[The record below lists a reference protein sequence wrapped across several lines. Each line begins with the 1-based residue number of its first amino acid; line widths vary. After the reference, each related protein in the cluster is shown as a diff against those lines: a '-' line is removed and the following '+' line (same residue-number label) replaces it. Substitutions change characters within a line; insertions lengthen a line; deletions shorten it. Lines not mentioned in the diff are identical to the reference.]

1 MGSGGSHALWPVT
14 NHTTK
19 GLFFKRFGGTYILEL
34 DDPDE
39 LMRII
44 IAVDFCPSLDEF
56 LCGPEPLFLD
66 IFWSDLAQILL
77 EDVYYMYFIWE
88 DCLVVFS

>member
-39 LMRII
+39 FIWI
-44 IAVDFCPSLDEF
+44 KVAVDVCPDPDE
-56 LCGPEPLFLD
+56 LLHGLESLFLD
-66 IFWSDLAQILL
+66 VLLCYLSQILL
-77 EDVYYMYFIWE
+77 EDVGYMYFIGE
-88 DCLVVFS
+88 NCSVVFS